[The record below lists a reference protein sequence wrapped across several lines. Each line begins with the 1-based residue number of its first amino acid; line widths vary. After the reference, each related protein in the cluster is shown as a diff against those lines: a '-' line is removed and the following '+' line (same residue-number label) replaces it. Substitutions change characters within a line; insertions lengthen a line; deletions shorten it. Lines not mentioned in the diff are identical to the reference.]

1 MPRKIITAFTA
12 FMLSAVMLI
21 TGLTSCSGSTTYLTV
36 DGNIINEDILNYYVY
51 ISKSMLE
58 IYYDSS
64 LDYTTALDDLG
75 GESLG
80 TVVKDMAY
88 QQILDD
94 YAYLKLVRENNLQFT
109 EDELPLIEEQVD
121 TVISN
126 IGSKDDY
133 VTFLKDVGVSD
144 SVYRDMLY
152 NQLLI
157 KKAKS
162 FLCSDDGPYA
172 LTDEEIETAKT
183 DYSDQFVNVEYILFS
198 SYDLDTG
205 DELDSASLEDQ
216 RALAKKVR
224 ALAYSGTDFHKL
236 IDKYSSDK
244 PDSGEDYN
252 SYIKS
257 DNSDIPEE
265 FIKAAFALKEGEI
278 SSVVSTDYGFY
289 VIKRLPFDDYFSTV
303 IVDTATEA
311 KLDGLIKDAQ
321 SDMTIVNTSKY
332 SNFVVS

>member
-1 MPRKIITAFTA
+1 MPRKTITSFIAFI
-12 FMLSAVMLI
+12 LSAVMLM
-21 TGLTSCSGSTTYLTV
+21 TGFTSCSGSTTYLTV
-36 DGNIINEDILNYYVY
+36 DGNIINEDILNYYIY

-58 IYYDSS
+58 IYYDSA
-64 LDYTTALDDLG
+64 LDYTTALEDLG

-88 QQILDD
+88 QQIIDD
-94 YAYLKLVRENNLQFT
+94 YAYLKLVRENNLEFT
-109 EDELPLIEEQVD
+109 EDELPLINEQVD
-121 TVISN
+121 KVISN

-133 VTFLKDVGVSD
+133 VAFLKDVGVSD
-144 SVYRDMLY
+144 SMYRDMLY

-172 LTDEEIETAKT
+172 LTDEEIEKAKA
-183 DYSDQFVNVEYILFS
+183 DYSDQFVNVEYILLS
-198 SYDLDTG
+198 SYDLNTG

-216 RALAKKVR
+216 RTLAKKIR
-224 ALAYSGTDFHKL
+224 ALAYSGSDFHKL

-244 PDSGEDYN
+244 PDPGEDYN

-257 DNSDIPEE
+257 NNTEIPEE
-265 FIKAAFALKEGEI
+265 FTKAAFALKDGDI
-278 SSVVSTDYGFY
+278 SSIVSTDYGFY
-289 VIKRLPFDDYFSTV
+289 IIKRLPFDDYFSTV
-303 IVDTATEA
+303 IVDTATES
-311 KLDGLIKDAQ
+311 KLEELVKDTQ